1 MITMNPITTTDLL
14 ACLNW
19 RYATKQFDPA
29 KPIDA
34 ATWTALEDTLVLTA
48 SSYGLQPWKFLI
60 ITSPELKEQLQPLS
74 WNQPQ
79 VTDCSHY
86 VVFTIKKNFT
96 AQDVDRFMARTA
108 TVRGGTVE
116 AMAEYRNLI
125 VNDLVYGARSFSI
138 NEWSTRQAY
147 IALGNFMTS
156 AALLGIDTCPMEG
169 IEPVNYDRVLGLSAK
184 GFTTVVACA
193 AGYRSETD
201 KYASLAKVR
210 FLKSEVLETR

>member
-1 MITMNPITTTDLL
+1 MNPITTTDLL

-60 ITSPELKEQLQPLS
+60 ITSPELKEQLKPLS
-74 WNQPQ
+74 WDQPQ
-79 VTDCSHY
+79 VVDCSHY

-108 TVRGGTVE
+108 AVRGGAVE

-125 VNDLVYGARSFSI
+125 VKDLVDGARSFSI